1 MNASDFEYD
10 GQFLRDYGFVI
21 CVFNNEKNG
30 LQIEDNYDN
39 LSFSKIS
46 TFDGK
51 RNTLIN
57 TKYESCVQKTFDIC
71 KNPKLYNNDMIV
83 TEQEYKQLVRWLNRR
98 GFYKFRFILN
108 KEDQQ
113 EREECY
119 YNASFNIQ
127 TIYIDGKLY
136 GLRLTME
143 SDKPFGYKDMIEQ
156 KFVFTETDIA
166 NETDK
171 VFYDESDEIGYMY
184 PDLTITCNANGILTL
199 SNDLTNCSMTIVG
212 CAANEVI
219 TINGSAQIITSSSPT
234 HDIYSSFNWQF
245 FKVGNTLTNRI
256 NHITCTLPA
265 CIVIS
270 GQKVV
275 KES

>member
-1 MNASDFEYD
+1 
-10 GQFLRDYGFVI
+10 
-21 CVFNNEKNG
+21 
-30 LQIEDNYDN
+30 
-39 LSFSKIS
+39 
-46 TFDGK
+46 
-51 RNTLIN
+51 
-57 TKYESCVQKTFDIC
+57 
-71 KNPKLYNNDMIV
+71 
-83 TEQEYKQLVRWLNRR
+83 
-98 GFYKFRFILN
+98 
-108 KEDQQ
+108 
-113 EREECY
+113 
-119 YNASFNIQ
+119 
-127 TIYIDGKLY
+127 
-136 GLRLTME
+136 
-143 SDKPFGYKDMIEQ
+143 
-156 KFVFTETDIA
+156 
-166 NETDK
+166 
-171 VFYDESDEIGYMY
+171 MY

-199 SNDLTNCSMTIVG
+199 SNDLTNCSMTIIG